1 MSHSKC
7 SISDITQILKGHHV
21 KNDGI
26 MGYPHRTEL
35 KIEVGK
41 IIDNSLRASK

>member
-21 KNDGI
+21 KSDGI
-26 MGYPHRTEL
+26 MGYPQRTEL
-35 KIEVGK
+35 TIEVGK
-41 IIDNSLRASK
+41 LLVIP